1 MQIPKPLGVEVVKG
15 YPHMYKTIIEE
26 KPPWSDLLSIVL
38 FINLQDDR
46 FKVVTENWI
55 LVEYVDAYFI
65 LR

>member
-1 MQIPKPLGVEVVKG
+1 MQIPKPLGVEVVEV
-15 YPHMYKTIIEE
+15 YPHMYKTIIEK

-65 LR
+65 IR